1 MDQARKLQTDET
13 AEGHHGAPR
22 LRRDDQDTGLAGLD
36 KVLRFA
42 LTPREQA
49 QEPPREREMP
59 ARRDW
64 SAALDLVHDAA
75 EAIRIT
81 EERAQAMES
90 RAQTLAERATEE
102 LQAAVV
108 RIQAAEA
115 RAKAAEARALEAEA
129 RAKEAETR
137 AKDAEAW
144 LVRLHDVIVEELPS
158 RRASLLQGPHGPAVE
173 PAE

>member
-1 MDQARKLQTDET
+1 MEQARKVSREDAPEAQ
-13 AEGHHGAPR
+13 HGVAR
-22 LRRDDQDTGLAGLD
+22 LRRDEQENGLAGLD

-49 QEPPREREMP
+49 GEAAREREIP
-59 ARRDW
+59 GRRDW

-75 EAIRIT
+75 EAIRVT
-81 EERAQAMES
+81 EERAQAMET

-115 RAKAAEARALEAEA
+115 RAKAAEARAQDAEA
-129 RAKEAETR
+129 R

-158 RRASLLQGPHGPAVE
+158 RRPGASTNPGLQMEKAG
-173 PAE
+173 

>member
-1 MDQARKLQTDET
+1 MEQARKLQRDET
-13 AEGHHGAPR
+13 ADAQVAAPR
-22 LRRDDQDTGLAGLD
+22 LRRDEGDGGLAGLD

-42 LTPREQA
+42 LTPRDQA
-49 QEPPREREMP
+49 VEAPREREAP

-75 EAIRIT
+75 EAIRLT
-81 EERAQAMES
+81 EERAQAMEA

-102 LQAAVV
+102 LQAAAM

-115 RAKAAEARALEAEA
+115 RARAAEARAQEAEA
-129 RAKEAETR
+129 R

-158 RRASLLQGPHGPAVE
+158 RRSALGQNAGSAFAA
-173 PAE
+173 AE